1 MAQIQIPNGNSY
13 PCELLE
19 RRPGNVLIIKMAGQN
34 GFNTVQTSHGVGN
47 LLDGGHSYSIGL
59 PGVTQ
64 NASTFVIKF
73 TQQ

>member
-1 MAQIQIPNGNSY
+1 MAQIKVPNGSTY

-19 RRPGNVLIIKMAGQN
+19 RRPNNILIIKMAGQN
-34 GFNTVQTSHGVGN
+34 GFNQVQNSHGNGQFMDN
-47 LLDGGHSYSIGL
+47 GHSYPIGL

-64 NASTFVIKF
+64 NSTTFVIKF